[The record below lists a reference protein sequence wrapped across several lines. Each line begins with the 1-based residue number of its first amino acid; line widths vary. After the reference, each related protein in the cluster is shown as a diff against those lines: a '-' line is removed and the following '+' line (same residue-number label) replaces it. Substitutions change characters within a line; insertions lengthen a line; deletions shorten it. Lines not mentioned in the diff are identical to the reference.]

1 MTGEV
6 QDGVVQR
13 VVRGIVAGRAEDA
26 VEVVGDPAPPPVRG
40 ARPPLAN
47 VVPRPVGVVE
57 EHLKN
62 DVVHQ
67 VIDIDHG
74 LEPGDAFV
82 GFECFPCV
90 DDRVDLL
97 PMFHVAGFHRVLQQV
112 DLRAVMPGVC

>member
-1 MTGEV
+1 MTGEL

-13 VVRGIVAGRAEDA
+13 VERGIVAGRAEDA
-26 VEVVGDPAPPPVRG
+26 VEVVGIQRHPVRG

-90 DDRVDLL
+90 DDRGDLL
-97 PMFHVAGFHRVLQQV
+97 PVFHVAGFYRFCN
-112 DLRAVMPGVC
+112 RSISEP